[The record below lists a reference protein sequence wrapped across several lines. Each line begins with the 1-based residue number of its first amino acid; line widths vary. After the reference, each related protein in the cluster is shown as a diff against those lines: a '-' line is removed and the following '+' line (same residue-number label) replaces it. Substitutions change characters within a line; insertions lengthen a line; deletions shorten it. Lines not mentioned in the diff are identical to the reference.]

1 MNKLAVVT
9 WLALL
14 AGTPAFAMDVLDDAA
29 LSELSGQDGMNIDL
43 RLPNSTLMFSQ
54 TGIVDNGISGT
65 HLGQSFASLAAMVYA
80 PTTYSTTA
88 GGVSLCTTVSGA
100 CTAEASPIS
109 LRIDAGSSAA
119 TGTLSTLNMS
129 LNFPTT
135 TRRLLLNPFS
145 LYMAPA
151 EGSVFNA
158 GRTALNTNV
167 NEIVRVTGAEGLS
180 ILLAAPATAGTPV
193 VGFNLQLGNEAQG
206 HMIAITSGKLLRIG
220 NDPSGANPIQILSKN
235 SSVVASSLKV
245 NFDLCSTDA
254 VNAATGACNTAYSG
268 TGGFSL
274 TGFYG
279 DFTSNSFVFG
289 HDTTTDK
296 LNIVFDNAVA
306 GTLGSQAATSFDNLK
321 NGSMG
326 SIGLVGVQVT
336 NLRMTVQGM

>member
-14 AGTPAFAMDVLDDAA
+14 AGTPVFAMDALDDAA

-65 HLGQSFASLAAMVYA
+65 HLGQSFASLAAMAYA
-80 PTTYSTTA
+80 PTTYSSTA
-88 GGVSLCTTVSGA
+88 GGISLCTNVSGA
-100 CTAEASPIS
+100 CTAETSPIS
-109 LRIDAGSSAA
+109 LGIDAGSAAA
-119 TGTLSTLNMS
+119 TSTLSTLNFG

-145 LYMAPA
+145 LYMSPA

-158 GRTALNTNV
+158 GRTALNANV

-180 ILLAAPATAGTPV
+180 ILLAAPATGTPV

-220 NDPSGANPIQILSKN
+220 NDPSGANPIQMLSKN
-235 SSVVASSLKV
+235 SSVSSSLKV

-254 VNAATGACNTAYSG
+254 VNATTGACNTAYSG
-268 TGGFSL
+268 AGGFSL

-279 DFTSNSFVFG
+279 DFSSSSFIFG
-289 HDTTTDK
+289 HDGTTDK

-306 GTLGSQAATSFDNLK
+306 GTVGSQAATSFDNLK

>member
-14 AGTPAFAMDVLDDAA
+14 AGTPVFAMDALDDAA
-29 LSELSGQDGMNIDL
+29 LSELSGQDGMKIDL
-43 RLPNSTLMFSQ
+43 RLPNSTLMLSQ
-54 TGIVDNGISGT
+54 ASLKDSGISGT
-65 HLGQSFASLAAMVYA
+65 HLGQSFASLASMAYA
-80 PTTYSTTA
+80 PTTYSATA
-88 GGVSLCTTVSGA
+88 GGISLCTTVSGA
-100 CTAEASPIS
+100 CTAETSPIS
-109 LRIDAGSSAA
+109 LRIDAGSAAA
-119 TGTLSTLNMS
+119 TSTLSTLNFG
-129 LNFPTT
+129 LDFPTT

-145 LYMAPA
+145 LYMSPA
-151 EGSVFNA
+151 GGSIFNA
-158 GRTALNTNV
+158 GRTALNANV

-180 ILLAAPATAGTPV
+180 ILLAAPAVGTPV